1 MKKVILKV
9 EGMTCSACSNHV
21 EKYLKKQKGV
31 IEVSVNLVL
40 GQALIHYEDDLD
52 INTLGSYINDSGYK
66 YGGIYNEKEEN
77 KKDYSKIYLIL
88 LGLLIVLIM
97 YISMSHMLHLPVI
110 PFLSMMDYPINYAL
124 SLCILTIPYLVYG
137 RDIILSGIKNLIHK
151 SPNMDTLVSLGVIV
165 SFIYSFVNMVKII
178 LGNHML
184 VENLYFESVCMI
196 ILFIKLGRFIDKNSK
211 EKTKE
216 AIKELV
222 KVTPESALLKT
233 KEGEKEVTIDEVK
246 VGDTLIVKPGM
257 KVAVDGEIVKG
268 ESHFDES
275 FITGESNPIKK
286 SKGDS
291 IVAGS
296 INYDGVVEYKA
307 LKIGPKSTISEM
319 VHLVLEASNSKMP
332 ISRVADKVSSYF
344 VPIIILIALLT
355 LVIYLILGT
364 SLNDSLVHMVTVLV
378 VACPC
383 ALGLATPLAIVVSI
397 GSLAKKNILVKS
409 SESLEI
415 ASHID
420 TIVFDKTG
428 TLTYGKLRVSKVYN
442 YSNYNDKELLNII
455 SNIES
460 NSTHPISLAFSKY
473 KTNKLEVTN
482 YKEVSGLGIKG
493 NINKKKYYLGNRKI
507 LENTLNN
514 HQEDEEKLTY
524 MGCSII
530 YVLEDNKIIG
540 LIGVKDIIREDAA
553 YTIKKLKELNYGV
566 VMLTGDNES
575 TAKIIGKELGIEE
588 IISNVMP
595 SEKTKYIK
603 DLQAKGKK
611 VVMVGDGINDAPSL
625 ATSSIGISFKS
636 STDIAANSS
645 NVIITSD
652 NLSGILT
659 FLNIGKRT
667 LTNIKQNLFWAFF
680 YNILMIPLAIG
691 LFKNVGFYISPMIA
705 SASMMLS
712 SLCVV
717 FNALRLK
724 KN

>member
-77 KKDYSKIYLIL
+77 KKDNSKIYLIL

-460 NSTHPISLAFSKY
+460 NSTHPISLAFSRKY
-473 KTNKLEVTN
+473 
-482 YKEVSGLGIKG
+482 
-493 NINKKKYYLGNRKI
+493 
-507 LENTLNN
+507 
-514 HQEDEEKLTY
+514 
-524 MGCSII
+524 
-530 YVLEDNKIIG
+530 
-540 LIGVKDIIREDAA
+540 
-553 YTIKKLKELNYGV
+553 
-566 VMLTGDNES
+566 
-575 TAKIIGKELGIEE
+575 
-588 IISNVMP
+588 
-595 SEKTKYIK
+595 
-603 DLQAKGKK
+603 
-611 VVMVGDGINDAPSL
+611 
-625 ATSSIGISFKS
+625 
-636 STDIAANSS
+636 
-645 NVIITSD
+645 
-652 NLSGILT
+652 
-659 FLNIGKRT
+659 
-667 LTNIKQNLFWAFF
+667 
-680 YNILMIPLAIG
+680 
-691 LFKNVGFYISPMIA
+691 
-705 SASMMLS
+705 
-712 SLCVV
+712 
-717 FNALRLK
+717 
-724 KN
+724 